1 MKLTNISTVVSSSLL
16 SCAIAIGA
24 LALAPAATAQSNS
37 ITARVDIPF
46 AFQAGSQRMPAGT
59 YHVSA
64 ISDHT
69 LQLRGPG
76 KDATSFVMVHSVEV
90 LNAPNKGSVVF
101 DRYGSRYYLHQV
113 WTAGNTLGIECSKSR
128 AEKETLQAA
137 NNQPATLV
145 ELALVNEPRH

>member
-1 MKLTNISTVVSSSLL
+1 MKLTNFNTVVTSSLL

-37 ITARVDIPF
+37 TIARVDIPF

-59 YHVSA
+59 YHVSE

-76 KDATSFVMVHSVEV
+76 KNATSFVMVHSVQV
-90 LNAPNKGSVVF
+90 LNAPSKGSMVF

-113 WTAGNTLGIECSKSR
+113 WTAGDTLGVECPKSR
-128 AEKETLQAA
+128 AEKEILQAE

-145 ELALVNEPRH
+145 QLALVNEPRH